1 MVRHGFC
8 QTLISFDVGRCLGR
22 KRTPRRQGRYRLVDY
37 SVPYAAV
44 PYAAVGFRDTVPITV
59 LPLGLRG
66 WKTTR
71 PLSPRPLVSDAAT

>member
-22 KRTPRRQGRYRLVDY
+22 KKTPRRQGRYRLLDY
-37 SVPYAAV
+37 SV
-44 PYAAVGFRDTVPITV
+44 PYAAVGFRDTVPTTV

-66 WKTTR
+66 WKPHAR
-71 PLSPRPLVSDAAT
+71 YLHVLLCLSDTAT